1 MNISIVTVHTMGR
14 DAFKP
19 KHASSVSISGV
30 IDTGV
35 NSNTGYV
42 ISDDH
47 IKIIIDIQK
56 YVVYNRFV
64 HRRVICSIRNN
75 SWIRWQTEMSAF
87 LFSFFI
93 ICLIRL
99 NFQQNQLYKEEFQ
112 YMEKNTSFTEGK
124 IMQPLLLFAVPVLLA
139 LFLQAMYGAVDLL
152 IVGKFAS
159 SADVSAVST
168 GSQIMTT
175 LTNLVSSFAMGTT
188 ILLGQQIGSGK
199 KEEGGRTVGTAI
211 LLFAGI
217 AVIMSVILVVFAPQ
231 VSSLMNAPE
240 EAFQKT
246 VDYIRICG
254 GGMLVI
260 VAYNLIGCI
269 FRGLGDSRTP
279 LITVAI
285 ACVFNVA
292 GDLLLCAVF
301 GMGTAGA
308 AIATVFAQIVS
319 VIVSFILISK
329 KDLPFTIK
337 KENIRIHKT
346 YLRKMT
352 AFGAPIA
359 LQDLLVSISFLIILA
374 IVNGMGV
381 IASAGVGVAEKV
393 CAFIMLISSAFMQSM
408 SAFVA
413 QNYGAGRLTRARKAL
428 HYGIAVSFTVGIV
441 MFAITFFHGDILAGI
456 FSSDPEVIAAA
467 ADYLK
472 AYAIDCLFTA
482 IFFCYTGF
490 YNGIGRTRF
499 VMIQGILGAFCV
511 RVPVSYIMSIQPNTS
526 LFHIGL
532 ATPMSSILQLI
543 LCVGFMLWLQKNRL
557 LDDKP

>member
-1 MNISIVTVHTMGR
+1 
-14 DAFKP
+14 
-19 KHASSVSISGV
+19 
-30 IDTGV
+30 
-35 NSNTGYV
+35 
-42 ISDDH
+42 
-47 IKIIIDIQK
+47 
-56 YVVYNRFV
+56 
-64 HRRVICSIRNN
+64 
-75 SWIRWQTEMSAF
+75 
-87 LFSFFI
+87 
-93 ICLIRL
+93 
-99 NFQQNQLYKEEFQ
+99 
-112 YMEKNTSFTEGK
+112 MEKNTSFTEGK
-124 IMQPLLLFAVPVLLA
+124 ILQPLILFAFPVLLA

-159 SADVSAVST
+159 SVDVSAVST

-175 LTNLVSSFAMGTT
+175 LTNLISSFAMGTT

-217 AVIMSVILVVFAPQ
+217 AVVLSVLMVIGSPQ
-231 VSSLMNAPE
+231 ISQLMNAPE

-246 VDYIRICG
+246 VNYIRICG

-285 ACVFNVA
+285 ACVFNIA
-292 GDLLLCAVF
+292 GDLILCAIF
-301 GMGTAGA
+301 HMGTEGA
-308 AIATVFAQIVS
+308 AIATVFAQVVS

-329 KDLPFTIK
+329 KDLPFTITK
-337 KENIRIHKT
+337 KSIRIHGK
-346 YLRKMT
+346 YLRKMIG
-352 AFGAPIA
+352 FGAPIA

-374 IVNGMGV
+374 IVNSMGV
-381 IASAGVGVAEKV
+381 TASAGVGVAEKV

-413 QNYGAGRLTRARKAL
+413 QNYGAGKMKRAKKAL
-428 HYGIAVSFTVGIV
+428 HYGIAVSFSIGVV
-441 MFAITFFHGDILAGI
+441 MFFITFFHGNILAGI
-456 FSSDPEVIAAA
+456 FSSDNEVILAAT
-467 ADYLK
+467 DYLK

-490 YNGIGRTRF
+490 YNGIGKTRF

-511 RVPVSYIMSIQPNTS
+511 RVPVSYFMSIRPNPS

-543 LCVGFMLWLQKNRL
+543 LCVGFMKFNSLTNRR
-557 LDDKP
+557 K

>member
-1 MNISIVTVHTMGR
+1 
-14 DAFKP
+14 
-19 KHASSVSISGV
+19 
-30 IDTGV
+30 
-35 NSNTGYV
+35 
-42 ISDDH
+42 
-47 IKIIIDIQK
+47 
-56 YVVYNRFV
+56 
-64 HRRVICSIRNN
+64 
-75 SWIRWQTEMSAF
+75 
-87 LFSFFI
+87 
-93 ICLIRL
+93 
-99 NFQQNQLYKEEFQ
+99 
-112 YMEKNTSFTEGK
+112 
-124 IMQPLLLFAVPVLLA
+124 MQPLLLFAVPVLLA

-246 VDYIRICG
+246 VNYIRIC

-374 IVNGMGV
+374 IVNDMGV

-511 RVPVSYIMSIQPNTS
+511 
-526 LFHIGL
+526 
-532 ATPMSSILQLI
+532 
-543 LCVGFMLWLQKNRL
+543 
-557 LDDKP
+557 

>member
-1 MNISIVTVHTMGR
+1 
-14 DAFKP
+14 
-19 KHASSVSISGV
+19 
-30 IDTGV
+30 
-35 NSNTGYV
+35 
-42 ISDDH
+42 
-47 IKIIIDIQK
+47 
-56 YVVYNRFV
+56 
-64 HRRVICSIRNN
+64 
-75 SWIRWQTEMSAF
+75 MSAF
-87 LFSFFI
+87 LFSFFV

-139 LFLQAMYGAVDLL
+139 LFPQAMYGAVDLL

-246 VDYIRICG
+246 VNYIRIC

-269 FRGLGDSRTP
+269 FCGLGDSRTP

-374 IVNGMGV
+374 IVNDMGV

-413 QNYGAGRLTRARKAL
+413 QNYGAGRLTRTRKAL

-499 VMIQGILGAFCV
+499 AMIQGILGAFCV
-511 RVPVSYIMSIQPNTS
+511 RVPVSYIMSIQPNAS
-526 LFHIGL
+526 LTMIGL
-532 ATPMSSILQLI
+532 SAPTSTVVGILLNI
-543 LCVGFMLWLQKNRL
+543 GFFLWLKRYENQTSA
-557 LDDKP
+557 

>member
-1 MNISIVTVHTMGR
+1 
-14 DAFKP
+14 
-19 KHASSVSISGV
+19 
-30 IDTGV
+30 
-35 NSNTGYV
+35 
-42 ISDDH
+42 
-47 IKIIIDIQK
+47 
-56 YVVYNRFV
+56 
-64 HRRVICSIRNN
+64 
-75 SWIRWQTEMSAF
+75 
-87 LFSFFI
+87 
-93 ICLIRL
+93 
-99 NFQQNQLYKEEFQ
+99 
-112 YMEKNTSFTEGK
+112 
-124 IMQPLLLFAVPVLLA
+124 MQPLLLFAVPVLLA

-246 VDYIRICG
+246 VNYIRIC

-301 GMGTAGA
+301 GMGTAGT

-374 IVNGMGV
+374 IVNDMGV
-381 IASAGVGVAEKV
+381 IASTGVGVAEKV

-413 QNYGAGRLTRARKAL
+413 QNYGAGRLTRTRKAL

-532 ATPMSSILQLI
+532 ATPISSILQLI

-557 LDDKP
+557 LDDEH

>member
-1 MNISIVTVHTMGR
+1 
-14 DAFKP
+14 
-19 KHASSVSISGV
+19 
-30 IDTGV
+30 
-35 NSNTGYV
+35 
-42 ISDDH
+42 
-47 IKIIIDIQK
+47 
-56 YVVYNRFV
+56 
-64 HRRVICSIRNN
+64 
-75 SWIRWQTEMSAF
+75 
-87 LFSFFI
+87 
-93 ICLIRL
+93 
-99 NFQQNQLYKEEFQ
+99 
-112 YMEKNTSFTEGK
+112 
-124 IMQPLLLFAVPVLLA
+124 MQPLLLFAVPVLLA

-246 VDYIRICG
+246 VNYIRICG

-337 KENIRIHKT
+337 KENIRT
-346 YLRKMT
+346 Q
-352 AFGAPIA
+352 IA
-359 LQDLLVSISFLIILA
+359 LIRTLFFLQYLLDQIQCLFRIRFNCVIM
-374 IVNGMGV
+374 IVG
-381 IASAGVGVAEKV
+381 S
-393 CAFIMLISSAFMQSM
+393 
-408 SAFVA
+408 
-413 QNYGAGRLTRARKAL
+413 
-428 HYGIAVSFTVGIV
+428 
-441 MFAITFFHGDILAGI
+441 DILKRTGL
-456 FSSDPEVIAAA
+456 STMDPFHE
-467 ADYLK
+467 
-472 AYAIDCLFTA
+472 
-482 IFFCYTGF
+482 FFDISPRCHIKRCF
-490 YNGIGRTRF
+490 H
-499 VMIQGILGAFCV
+499 
-511 RVPVSYIMSIQPNTS
+511 MSINPVID
-526 LFHIGL
+526 HYIYHL
-532 ATPMSSILQLI
+532 ASQIHDRTKLI
-543 LCVGFMLWLQKNRL
+543 LHLFIRMTDFEHSRYRMRCIQNISPVG
-557 LDDKP
+557 

>member
-1 MNISIVTVHTMGR
+1 
-14 DAFKP
+14 
-19 KHASSVSISGV
+19 
-30 IDTGV
+30 
-35 NSNTGYV
+35 
-42 ISDDH
+42 
-47 IKIIIDIQK
+47 
-56 YVVYNRFV
+56 
-64 HRRVICSIRNN
+64 
-75 SWIRWQTEMSAF
+75 
-87 LFSFFI
+87 
-93 ICLIRL
+93 
-99 NFQQNQLYKEEFQ
+99 
-112 YMEKNTSFTEGK
+112 
-124 IMQPLLLFAVPVLLA
+124 MQPLLLFAVPVLLA

-246 VDYIRICG
+246 VNYIRIC

-301 GMGTAGA
+301 GMGTAGT

-359 LQDLLVSISFLIILA
+359 LQDLLVSISFLIILS
-374 IVNGMGV
+374 IVNDMGV

-413 QNYGAGRLTRARKAL
+413 QNYGAGRLTRTRKAL

-532 ATPMSSILQLI
+532 ATPISSILQLI

-557 LDDKP
+557 LDDEH

>member
-1 MNISIVTVHTMGR
+1 
-14 DAFKP
+14 
-19 KHASSVSISGV
+19 
-30 IDTGV
+30 
-35 NSNTGYV
+35 
-42 ISDDH
+42 
-47 IKIIIDIQK
+47 
-56 YVVYNRFV
+56 
-64 HRRVICSIRNN
+64 
-75 SWIRWQTEMSAF
+75 
-87 LFSFFI
+87 
-93 ICLIRL
+93 
-99 NFQQNQLYKEEFQ
+99 
-112 YMEKNTSFTEGK
+112 
-124 IMQPLLLFAVPVLLA
+124 MQPLLLFAVPVLLA

-188 ILLGQQIGSGK
+188 LLLGQQIGSGK

-246 VDYIRICG
+246 VNYIRIC

-301 GMGTAGA
+301 GMGTAGV

-374 IVNGMGV
+374 IVNDMGV

-532 ATPMSSILQLI
+532 ATPISSILQLI

-557 LDDKP
+557 LDDEH

>member
-1 MNISIVTVHTMGR
+1 
-14 DAFKP
+14 
-19 KHASSVSISGV
+19 
-30 IDTGV
+30 
-35 NSNTGYV
+35 
-42 ISDDH
+42 
-47 IKIIIDIQK
+47 
-56 YVVYNRFV
+56 
-64 HRRVICSIRNN
+64 
-75 SWIRWQTEMSAF
+75 
-87 LFSFFI
+87 
-93 ICLIRL
+93 
-99 NFQQNQLYKEEFQ
+99 
-112 YMEKNTSFTEGK
+112 MEKNTSFTEGK

-211 LLFAGI
+211 LLFVGI
-217 AVIMSVILVVFAPQ
+217 AVIMSVILV

-246 VDYIRICG
+246 VNYIRICG

-374 IVNGMGV
+374 IVNDMGV

-532 ATPMSSILQLI
+532 ATPISSILQLI

-557 LDDKP
+557 LDDEH

>member
-1 MNISIVTVHTMGR
+1 
-14 DAFKP
+14 
-19 KHASSVSISGV
+19 
-30 IDTGV
+30 
-35 NSNTGYV
+35 
-42 ISDDH
+42 
-47 IKIIIDIQK
+47 
-56 YVVYNRFV
+56 
-64 HRRVICSIRNN
+64 
-75 SWIRWQTEMSAF
+75 MSAF
-87 LFSFFI
+87 LFSFFVI
-93 ICLIRL
+93 FLIRL
-99 NFQQNQLYKEEFQ
+99 NFQQNQFHKEESQ
-112 YMEKNTSFTEGK
+112 HMEKNTSFTEGK

-246 VDYIRICG
+246 VNYIRIC

-301 GMGTAGA
+301 GMGTAGT

-374 IVNGMGV
+374 IVNDMGV

-413 QNYGAGRLTRARKAL
+413 QNYGAGRLTRTRKAL

-532 ATPMSSILQLI
+532 ATPISSILQLI

-557 LDDKP
+557 LDDEH